1 MAKKHFK
8 RRVSSG
14 SRFATLPSVSIPRSK
29 FDRSFSHSGTA
40 DSGYLFPVFW
50 DLVYPGDTV
59 KVDGQ
64 FFARLLSSQ
73 AVPVMDN
80 IYWDFFPVFVPLRL
94 VWDHWENFLGA
105 QKNPDD
111 SVDYLV
117 PEITC
122 PSAGWPVHSISD
134 YLGVRV
140 NTPNQVGFTS
150 MNIDAFVHRAYNL
163 TWNQWFR
170 DENLQPSAVVDTGD
184 GPDNPA
190 NYPLRKR
197 GKRHDYFTS
206 ALPWP
211 QKGPGVEI
219 PLGTTAP
226 VRLNSEATN
235 NISISALDNSGKKH
249 RLSFIEFN
257 GSNPVTSSVNSYQ
270 GSGSGSTIGV
280 AADPDKAFVYNGGL
294 YGKINKNTQLYT
306 DLTDATAATINTLRT
321 AFAIQRLYERD
332 ARGGTRINEILLSH
346 FSVRTADSRLQ
357 LPELLGFWS
366 VPVVTNPVVQTSG
379 SSSDNHLGELGAYS
393 VANSGRRGFTK
404 SFTEHGILMILS
416 EFRTPLSYQQGIPR
430 ELKLRTKTDFYW
442 PSFAYL
448 GEDGIFNYEIFAQ
461 GNAKDLDLFG
471 YQERFAYMRYKPD
484 MITGYLRS
492 DVDQSLDVYTYAQ
505 DFANL
510 PTLSSQFIEDN
521 PPLKRAANIQR
532 SPEFIFNINFDYIE
546 VRPMPTWS
554 VPGLID
560 HH

>member
-1 MAKKHFK
+1 MTKKHFK
-8 RRVSSG
+8 RRISSG
-14 SRFATLPSVSIPRSK
+14 SRFATLPSVNIPRSK

-40 DSGYLFPVFW
+40 DGGYIFPVFW

-59 KVDGQ
+59 RVDGQ
-64 FFARLLSSQ
+64 YFARLLSSQ

-105 QKNPDD
+105 QKNPGD

-122 PSAGWPVHSISD
+122 PSTGWPVHSISD

-140 NTPNQVGFTS
+140 NTPNQSGFTS
-150 MNIDAFVHRAYNL
+150 MNIDAFAHRAYNL

-226 VRLNSEATN
+226 VKLSPGTLSNVSLSSYDGN
-235 NISISALDNSGKKH
+235 NTPHPL
-249 RLSFIEFN
+249 EFHQY
-257 GSNPVTSSVNSYQ
+257 GGGTQTTSSLNNYKITDELSQIGIGNGHGNLQYWNGIYGRVNE
-270 GSGSGSTIGV
+270 
-280 AADPDKAFVYNGGL
+280 
-294 YGKINKNTQLYT
+294 NTQMYT
-306 DLTDATAATINTLRT
+306 DLTSATAATINTLRT

-379 SSSDNHLGELGAYS
+379 SSSNNYLGELGAYS

-461 GNAKDLDLFG
+461 GNAQDLDIFG

-484 MITGYLRS
+484 MVTGYLRS

-546 VRPMPTWS
+546 VRPMPTR
-554 VPGLID
+554 
-560 HH
+560 